1 MEDWQIA
8 LIVMVCVI
16 LVVLL
21 LMLCFRLRRKNV
33 VYVENYD
40 STYEKNHINQ
50 TKQQFNQDL
59 QDQILQ
65 DQINDVRYK
74 RIDAKTED
82 EYKRFDEQLSELK
95 RMRDANFTTRKK

>member
-33 VYVENYD
+33 VYVESYID
-40 STYEKNHINQ
+40 QKEQ
-50 TKQQFNQDL
+50 EEQEEREEREEFNRKV
-59 QDQILQ
+59 Q
-65 DQINDVRYK
+65 DQINETRNKLYT
-74 RIDAKTED
+74 AKNTSEYE
-82 EYKRFDEQLSELK
+82 EYKEQLWRLK
-95 RMRDANFTTRKK
+95 GMRDANFTTH